1 MDIGWALPQLS
12 DNKLPGLTDTE
23 TRRLIQDLERQ
34 EMSLILNLVQHNFEI
49 SENGK
54 IGLSVDYIGAL
65 EESIN
70 GNDADILSL
79 ISKMSQTS
87 SVEKAEEGAEVKR
100 QRIQEMN
107 EYIECLRIED
117 PSSDAIDPY
126 KDNVESLQE
135 EIKET
140 KDDLEENLTTAKESI
155 YRQFLTDI
163 NDKVYKLEVSK
174 GDIDDWIESIDED
187 SPRPV
192 IPKIKS
198 LVEKSQPDS
207 ADDAQDVVEAF
218 GDEGGY
224 FSDSGEEKLDQ
235 AIDKAKAEQEDASK
249 GHIEFLFLGDII
261 STACQIMNPTLSPE
275 AGAPTLITGPIVVNH
290 PRGNRIQFNLADL
303 PISYQD
309 FQTFFFEVVVR
320 KQLSSYPLKL
330 FIKDIIER
338 LVKKV
343 LQPSECF
350 SKGREKRSIDI
361 SLTNFAITKTMGVK
375 HGLEQ
380 NYFIP
385 NGRLHVEDIDLEF
398 DSRTENEPVMDCL
411 FLYMNSYTAQ
421 ELIAEE
427 EEDRAKGIYHFYI
440 GNERGIVKSIDYSKS
455 DVEGLRE
462 ARQAE
467 VRNLGQIRD
476 VYNASVKLV
485 GNSLF
490 RPGMK
495 VFLNP
500 PMGFGRP
507 EVDGYNKIS
516 GQPDPNN
523 LGSISNLLGIGGYYD
538 IITVESTI
546 SRGGQYETTLD
557 CVFAQSGGTVDSIE
571 AKCKGVLEH
580 SPELDKGLLSGAIG
594 KAGDIVGSILGG

>member
-1 MDIGWALPQLS
+1 
-12 DNKLPGLTDTE
+12 
-23 TRRLIQDLERQ
+23 
-34 EMSLILNLVQHNFEI
+34 MSLILNLVQHNFEI